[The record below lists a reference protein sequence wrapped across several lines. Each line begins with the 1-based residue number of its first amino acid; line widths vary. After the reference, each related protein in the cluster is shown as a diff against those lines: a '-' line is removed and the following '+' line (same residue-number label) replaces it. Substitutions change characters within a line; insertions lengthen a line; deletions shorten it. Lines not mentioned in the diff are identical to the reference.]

1 MHTHIFIPTYYSTKP
16 EKKTKTADEL
26 YNKPWLF

>member
-16 EKKTKTADEL
+16 EKKKNKTADEL
-26 YNKPWLF
+26 YNKP